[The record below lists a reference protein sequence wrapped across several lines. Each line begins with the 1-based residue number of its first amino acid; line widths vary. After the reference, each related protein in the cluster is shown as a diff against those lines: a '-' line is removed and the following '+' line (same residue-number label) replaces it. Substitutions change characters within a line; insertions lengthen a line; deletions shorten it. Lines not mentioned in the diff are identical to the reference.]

1 MSIIPLFIGLTAG
14 IISGLVGIG
23 GGVLMIPA
31 LIIFLGY
38 SQHMAQGTT
47 LAAMVPPIGILAA
60 WVYYQ
65 QGHVNVPAALLIS
78 LGFIA
83 GGFFGAKF
91 AVEIPPLLLKRIFG
105 ITLMILALR
114 MIIWE

>member
-1 MSIIPLFIGLTAG
+1 MNIVPLFIGLAAG
-14 IISGLVGIG
+14 LISGLVGIG

-31 LIIFLGY
+31 LIIFMGY
-38 SQHMAQGTT
+38 SHHMAQGTT
-47 LAAMVPPIGILAA
+47 LAAMVTPIGILAA

-65 QGHVNVPAALLIS
+65 QGHVNIPAALLIS

-83 GGFFGAKF
+83 GGFFGAKS
-91 AVEIPPLLLKRIFG
+91 AVEISPYVLKKIFG
-105 ITLMILALR
+105 ITLFILSIR